1 MKKIKTIVRK
11 EWAEVFKN
19 RMVIFTV
26 AFLPLLMTA
35 IPLGII
41 YGTRGTSSTS
51 TGSGAN
57 SALPTGM
64 TQSMCPNG
72 LSSQDCFQ
80 VFLVSE
86 FMMLFMLV
94 PVAIP
99 VTIAAYSIVGE
110 KTTRSL
116 EPLLATPITTVEL
129 MVGKCLAA
137 VIPAII
143 ATYGAFGVFALGSWI
158 IVANKPLLSA
168 LLDAR
173 WLVAIFIV
181 GPLLAVMA
189 VTFSLMISSR
199 VNDPRVAEQV
209 SMVVILPVLAGF
221 FGQVAGLFVRE
232 QHVAFGLGTV
242 PVDHDVDQI
251 ARLHGNLAVRRE
263 KLFDRN
269 ETFRFIPEIDDDFL
283 IGDLQDAPFE
293 DLPLRRRRKMT
304 VVFEQVLVVFLR
316 LRGLRSDARL
326 ILHVGHG
333 QVSGSTTHH
342 ALVRNG
348 RRKVVLDGENGQA
361 QRCAMNVTLKAIRP
375 SA

>member
-41 YGTRGTSSTS
+41 YGTRGSSAATSGNNTSSGLT
-51 TGSGAN
+51 TE
-57 SALPTGM
+57 M
-64 TQSMCPNG
+64 TQSMCPAG
-72 LSSQDCFQ
+72 LSGTDCFQ

-110 KTTRSL
+110 KTTHSL

-129 MVGKCLAA
+129 LTGKCLAA
-137 VIPAII
+137 VIPAVV
-143 ATYGAFGVFALGSWI
+143 ATYGAFGIFALGSWI
-158 IVANKPLLSA
+158 IVANKTLLMA

-173 WLVAIFIV
+173 WLIAIFIV

-209 SMVVILPVLAGF
+209 SMVVIVPVLAGF
-221 FGQVAGLFVRE
+221 FGQVAGLFVLNKQIISIVALVMLVLDALLLYLTTRVFQRE
-232 QHVAFGLGTV
+232 Q
-242 PVDHDVDQI
+242 
-251 ARLHGNLAVRRE
+251 
-263 KLFDRN
+263 
-269 ETFRFIPEIDDDFL
+269 
-283 IGDLQDAPFE
+283 
-293 DLPLRRRRKMT
+293 
-304 VVFEQVLVVFLR
+304 
-316 LRGLRSDARL
+316 
-326 ILHVGHG
+326 IL
-333 QVSGSTTHH
+333 T
-342 ALVRNG
+342 RW
-348 RRKVVLDGENGQA
+348 K
-361 QRCAMNVTLKAIRP
+361 
-375 SA
+375 